1 MIASAYWCFWQNGI
15 FENRYSTPSEESITE
30 TKMSY
35 TDLVWTSKNSKEG
48 VASRQGTNN
57 GENNIKGRQ
66 SKFDMCLNYML
77 LEKTLPNPKADVSK
91 LVYHDTLVL
100 LISILSFNIS

>member
-15 FENRYSTPSEESITE
+15 FENRYSTPSEESITK

-48 VASRQGTNN
+48 GASRQGTNN

-66 SKFDMCLNYML
+66 SKSDMF
-77 LEKTLPNPKADVSK
+77 K
-91 LVYHDTLVL
+91 LHT
-100 LISILSFNIS
+100 FRENITKPQGRDF